1 MKYKNGKKS
10 NMEIICTLKLPLHF
24 CRKNQILFLSPR
36 LLIIIYILSIVWFL
50 MVDLDRCSDFI
61 ITLCSYLSGL
71 CFMESISITVN
82 PFVTQFSESATEK
95 KKLKTKLK
103 HYSD

>member
-1 MKYKNGKKS
+1 MTFTFLWRKS
-10 NMEIICTLKLPLHF
+10 NSLPF
-24 CRKNQILFLSPR
+24 PPSF
-36 LLIIIYILSIVWFL
+36 LIIIYILSIVWFL
-50 MVDLDRCSDFI
+50 VVDLDRCSDFI

-95 KKLKTKLK
+95 KKTQNKT
-103 HYSD
+103 